1 MENWRLTLVLGT
13 GGSCCWDDE
22 VATSAA
28 VYRFDPAWLEWAQ
41 VGELQQPRSY
51 HGMGVVSVVDM
62 QHYCID
68 ST

>member
-1 MENWRLTLVLGT
+1 MSVWRLTLVLGA

-28 VYRFDPAWLEWAQ
+28 VYRFGLVWLEWAQ

-51 HGMGVVSVVDM
+51 HGMRVVSVADM